1 MAGYPA
7 ESVSGSTQ
15 AKTGGVVQDFAAIEK
30 EAEMADQIV
39 HSRMEM
45 AKVQPDQ
52 INMAVFCWYLLKRD
66 LSSIGYC
73 TRVHWTSHFFQGTRK
88 T

>member
-1 MAGYPA
+1 M
-7 ESVSGSTQ
+7 
-15 AKTGGVVQDFAAIEK
+15 QDFAAIEK

-52 INMAVFCWYLLKRD
+52 INMAVFSNTL
-66 LSSIGYC
+66 
-73 TRVHWTSHFFQGTRK
+73 
-88 T
+88 